1 MLNTVLEYKWL
12 KKDVV
17 WAPDELSENNKINGY
32 HVVNALLETSAGWSQ
47 STVDR

>member
-17 WAPDELSENNKINGY
+17 WAPDELSENNKILILW
-32 HVVNALLETSAGWSQ
+32 VNNNVLLTKIIKP
-47 STVDR
+47 TF